1 MGFKK
6 SSALIVS
13 MFACQL
19 LSAVALAEPVSIR
32 VSSKTACSM
41 NCIQVA
47 SMSGQWSSAVCSR
60 SEPLPLGAS
69 CRTSTATSATVDIE
83 FDDSACSL
91 LRMRMFTI
99 GQGSDLPI
107 NLNQPTSSQI
117 TFHTN
122 RIPQDF
128 PDGLNNMFFLEGVDG
143 ELNNMSLWINDN
155 FLHDDDIFDARVQL
169 SSPSAF
175 AVQGISECN

>member
-6 SSALIVS
+6 SSAFFVS

-19 LSAVALAEPVSIR
+19 LSAAALAEPVSIR

-47 SMSGQWSSAVCSR
+47 SMSGEWSPAVCSR

-69 CRTSTATSATVDIE
+69 CRTSTATSEIVDVE
-83 FDDSACSL
+83 LDDIRCSQ

-107 NLNQPTSSQI
+107 NLNQPTPNQI

-128 PDGLNNMFFLEGVDG
+128 PGGLNNMYFLEGVDG
-143 ELNNMSLWINDN
+143 DFSNMSLWINDN
-155 FLHDDDIFDARVQL
+155 YLHDDDIFDARVQL
-169 SSPSAF
+169 SSSSPF